1 MSEPAA
7 APQLTLFAESSWMS
21 PWVFHAMV
29 ALEEKQL
36 PYKVAMVSLPMP
48 GEVHDELQRR
58 ALIAKV
64 PILVHGELWITES
77 LAISEYLAETFP
89 FPGHPRLFPA
99 DLGDRARARQ
109 IMSFLRTSLFTLREA
124 RPTSSVFGRP
134 NPRPMSD
141 RAREEAA
148 ELERIALAMLPDD
161 RPDMFS
167 SWCIADTDL
176 ALALMRLIANQD
188 PIDRR
193 LVSYALAQ
201 FDRKSVH
208 RFVSHLPTGR

>member
-1 MSEPAA
+1 MPEAA

-29 ALEEKQL
+29 ALEEKHL
-36 PYKVAMVSLPMP
+36 PYKVEVVSLPMAS
-48 GEVHDELQRR
+48 EVHAELQRR
-58 ALIAKV
+58 ALLAKV
-64 PILVHGELWITES
+64 PILVHGDTWITES
-77 LAISEYLAETFP
+77 LAISEYLTETFP
-89 FPGHPRLFPA
+89 SPAHPRLFPV
-99 DLGDRARARQ
+99 DLAERARARQ

-141 RAREEAA
+141 RARQEAA

-161 RPDMFS
+161 RPAMFG

-188 PIDRR
+188 PLDRR
-193 LVSYALAQ
+193 LVNYALAQ
-201 FDRKSVH
+201 FDRRSVH